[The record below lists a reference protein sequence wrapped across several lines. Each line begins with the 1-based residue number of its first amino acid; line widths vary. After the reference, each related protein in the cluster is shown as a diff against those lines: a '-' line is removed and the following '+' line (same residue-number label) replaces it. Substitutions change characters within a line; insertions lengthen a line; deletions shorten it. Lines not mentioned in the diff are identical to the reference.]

1 MQHNYLLNTLV
12 LKTNKLRRLQE
23 QVQKVDENKAVKR
36 SVGTDVRFFI
46 EELPDEAGQAAA
58 RDVMS
63 VVWRI
68 PNDICGNNTNQS
80 YLYPSQPSLT
90 KALKETNI

>member
-1 MQHNYLLNTLV
+1 MQHNCLLNTLV

-36 SVGTDVRFFI
+36 SVGTDKRFFI

-63 VVWRI
+63 VVCRTFVATT
-68 PNDICGNNTNQS
+68 PT
-80 YLYPSQPSLT
+80 SLT
-90 KALKETNI
+90 SILHSRH